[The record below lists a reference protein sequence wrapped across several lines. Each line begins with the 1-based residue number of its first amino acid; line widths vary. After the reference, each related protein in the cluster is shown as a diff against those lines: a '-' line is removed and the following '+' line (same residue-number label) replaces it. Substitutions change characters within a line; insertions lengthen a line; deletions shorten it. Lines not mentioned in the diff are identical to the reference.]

1 MLDLQKA
8 PKVLKNEHFEGENY
22 TLEKLMVNKVLILYS
37 SHLHTLILPSI
48 ADVNLLYTLASLAHN
63 LKVLDL
69 SFSMC
74 VDDVSIKDTIGS
86 MKNGKLLVMS
96 CKRFLI

>member
-1 MLDLQKA
+1 
-8 PKVLKNEHFEGENY
+8 
-22 TLEKLMVNKVLILYS
+22 MVNKVLILYS
-37 SHLHTLILPSI
+37 FHLHTLILPSV

-86 MKNGKLLVMS
+86 MKNGKLLDMS
-96 CKRFLI
+96 CKRFLFGIFLQLH